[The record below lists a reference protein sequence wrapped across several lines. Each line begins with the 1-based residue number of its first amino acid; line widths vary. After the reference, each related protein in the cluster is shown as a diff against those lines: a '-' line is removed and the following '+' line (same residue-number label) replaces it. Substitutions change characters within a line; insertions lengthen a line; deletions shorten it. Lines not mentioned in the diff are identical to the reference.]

1 LRPVEFCALLEKGK
15 AGVAYFLRGPD
26 RFLHEEFRS
35 AVLSSLPS
43 GTREWCFTEFEFK
56 SGQLWR
62 DLENA
67 YQMPMLGGHSFFYWT
82 DSEDFGHADEDD
94 FEALEA
100 YLKRPAT
107 FATVLFAAYQ
117 PDRRRRFVQC
127 LEKRTTVVDAQ
138 PPGRAEAA
146 AWVRNYLRKSGV
158 EIRPELAESIT
169 SKFDAGDETSGRSK
183 TRGVNL
189 LWLRTELDKL
199 LVACSGADRIEESD
213 LDFIVA
219 VREEHEIGKMLAAIA
234 DRQLSKALT
243 VLQQLL
249 AGKEPE
255 ALLLWCIGDLFRQA
269 LKSVSP
275 QGRQYR
281 GWPRASNSFSTYE
294 IAPRAARSY
303 TREEL
308 TSAIRLAHGA
318 DLAMKSSWKD
328 SRVLLETLL
337 WQIMAGTAAHGSTA
351 WLEELGQG
359 AASGP

>member
-1 LRPVEFCALLEKGK
+1 VRPVEFCALLEKGEV
-15 AGVAYFLRGPD
+15 GVAYFLRGPD
-26 RFLHEEFRS
+26 RFLHEECRT
-35 AVLSSLPS
+35 AVLSSLPD
-43 GTREWCFTEFEFK
+43 GAREWCFTEFEFK
-56 SGQLWR
+56 AGQLRR

-67 YQMPMLGGHSFFYWT
+67 YQMPMLGGHSFLYWT
-82 DSEDFGHADEDD
+82 DPEDFGHASEDD

-100 YLKRPAT
+100 YLKRPASFST
-107 FATVLFAAYQ
+107 IVFAAHQ
-117 PDRRRRFVQC
+117 PDRRRRFIQC
-127 LEKRTTVVDAQ
+127 LEKQTTIVDAQ

-146 AWVRNYLRKSGV
+146 AWVRNYLRRSGV
-158 EIRPELAESIT
+158 EIRPELAESVA
-169 SKFDAGDETSGRSK
+169 SKFDAGDDASGRSK

-199 LVACSGADRIEESD
+199 LVACAGAKRIEEAD

-234 DRQLSKALT
+234 DRHLSNALT
-243 VLQQLL
+243 VLQELL

-255 ALLLWCIGDLFRQA
+255 PLLLWCIGDLFRQA
-269 LKSVSP
+269 LKSASP

-281 GWPRASNSFSTYE
+281 AWPRASNLFSTYE

-308 TSAIRLAHGA
+308 TSAIRLVHGT
-318 DLAMKSSWKD
+318 DLALKSSWKD

-337 WQIMAGTAAHGSTA
+337 WQIMAGTTAQGSSA

-359 AASGP
+359 ATSG